1 MAAPHTVDPIP
12 FFDLSPSLD
21 PIRDQILAEID
32 RQPWGSRGSVDV
44 IVTNGVVVLKGTIPD
59 ERERA
64 ALCVAAENVPGVK
77 AVHDRLVWI
86 DTVSGIV
93 IPRP

>member
-1 MAAPHTVDPIP
+1 MNVAVAL
-12 FFDLSPSLD
+12 LSALIVLPPLLVWA
-21 PIRDQILAEID
+21 DQ
-32 RQPWGSRGSVDV
+32 RGWVS
-44 IVTNGVVVLKGTIPD
+44 KGMIPD

-64 ALCVAAENVPGVK
+64 ALRVAAENVPGVK

-86 DTVSGIV
+86 DSVSGIV